1 MTIPAIS
8 HHTAC
13 KCTHKITWRLLHLE
27 LWETDFEGISKKI
40 EKKGTKLTEKLTI
53 LICFDGFCC
62 YSFKKSHPGYSMFN
76 CSKIHSSVI
85 HTKIITWIN
94 FQKMRWSHCAQNLFF
109 RISLNTNF
117 SCWNIVETIQ
127 ILFFILFVWYFGEN
141 YKRKSLI
148 NAFINSYRKLSTQTH
163 THTPIYFDEL
173 TLLRKKHEYWNEQVT
188 ARASKIK

>member
-1 MTIPAIS
+1 MTLTSSWIVRNWL
-8 HHTAC
+8 
-13 KCTHKITWRLLHLE
+13 WRN
-27 LWETDFEGISKKI
+27 FKKNW
-40 EKKGTKLTEKLTI
+40 KKGTKLTEKLTI

-117 SCWNIVETIQ
+117 SCWNIAETIQ

-163 THTPIYFDEL
+163 THTHQFILMNWLCCEKNTNNEMNKWPRAHQKSNKRSQI
-173 TLLRKKHEYWNEQVT
+173 KWNST
-188 ARASKIK
+188 R

>member
-1 MTIPAIS
+1 MTLTSSWIVRNWL
-8 HHTAC
+8 
-13 KCTHKITWRLLHLE
+13 WRN
-27 LWETDFEGISKKI
+27 FKKNW
-40 EKKGTKLTEKLTI
+40 KKGTKLTEKLTI

-117 SCWNIVETIQ
+117 SCWNIAETIQ

-173 TLLRKKHEYWNEQVT
+173 TLLRKKHE
-188 ARASKIK
+188 